1 MGTSRVLLRST
12 GIFLGQAVFLA
23 VILAMLA
30 ITMLSGCAQIP
41 GITYSIDEQ
50 FALSRARA
58 VELNDQLQF
67 SFRLDPASV
76 SFGQDVFFVAT
87 FTNTTDHPIV
97 FREPGQ
103 NDVFAFEDFDTLLL
117 FDVEP
122 ISKDLSLSFPG
133 QGGFVDRI
141 AEPVTLGEFVELPAH
156 MSREIRLQLPHEAQ
170 VKHAPA
176 NVFAM
181 FSAEYFPLPVGQY
194 QVQMTYINDVIG
206 NETRISNEF
215 GFVDL
220 HAWVGRKASSLVL
233 LTVTP

>member
-1 MGTSRVLLRST
+1 MGTSRASLRST

-76 SFGQDVFFVAT
+76 SVGQDIFFVAT

-103 NDVFAFEDFDTLLL
+103 NGVFAFEDFDTLLL
-117 FDVEP
+117 FAVEP
-122 ISKDLSLSFPG
+122 ISKDLSLLFPG
-133 QGGFVDRI
+133 QGLVDRI
-141 AEPVTLGEFVELPAH
+141 PRQPTLGEFVELPAH

-170 VKHAPA
+170 VKYAPA

-181 FSAEYFPLPVGQY
+181 FSAEYVPLPVGQY

>member
-30 ITMLSGCAQIP
+30 MLSGCAQIP

-76 SFGQDVFFVAT
+76 SVGQDIFLGAT

-97 FREPGQ
+97 FREPEQ
-103 NDVFAFEDFDTLLL
+103 NGVFAFEDFDTLLL
-117 FDVEP
+117 FAVEP
-122 ISKDLSLSFPG
+122 ISKDLSLLFPG
-133 QGGFVDRI
+133 QGLVDRI
-141 AEPVTLGEFVELPAH
+141 VRQPTLGEFVELPAH

-181 FSAEYFPLPVGQY
+181 FSAEYVPLPVGQY

-215 GFVDL
+215 VFVDL